1 MEQLLERINKAP
13 NQLKF
18 GVMAGVVIAMTAAN
32 YFMVIDPTEQE
43 ILSYRAQQVALEKTL
58 AEKQEI
64 AQNLNE
70 RRKEMDELER
80 KLLAALSELPEK
92 KDIDELLA
100 QLNEIGKRSGL
111 EITKIEPGKETADG
125 FYSKI
130 PINVLVKGNYH
141 EIAMFM
147 QEISNLRRIVNVSGI
162 GLDGPTVK
170 NDKVMLDSK
179 FVATTFRF
187 LDKSS
192 EVAPV
197 KGGKGSKKAGKKG

>member
-32 YFMVIDPTEQE
+32 YFLMIDPAEQE
-43 ILSYRAQQVALEKTL
+43 ILSYRGQQVALEKTL

-100 QLNEIGKRSGL
+100 QLNDIGKKSGL
-111 EITKIEPGKETADG
+111 EISTVTPGPEVPAA
-125 FYSKI
+125 FFARI
-130 PINVLVKGNYH
+130 PIRVSVAGNYH
-141 EIAMFM
+141 EVALFL
-147 QEISNLRRIVNVSGI
+147 QEIAGLRRIVNVNNIHLGSGT
-162 GLDGPTVK
+162 LR
-170 NDKVMLDSK
+170 NDKVILTTD
-179 FVATTFRF
+179 FLATTFRF
-187 LDKSS
+187 LDQ
-192 EVAPV
+192 P
-197 KGGKGSKKAGKKG
+197 KGPGDKK

>member
-18 GVMAGVVIAMTAAN
+18 GVMFGLVAALTAAN
-32 YFMVIDPTEQE
+32 YFMVIDPAEQE
-43 ILSYRAQQVALEKTL
+43 ILSSQGQQLALDKTL

-100 QLNEIGKRSGL
+100 QLNDIGKKSGL
-111 EITKIEPGKETADG
+111 EISTVTPGGEVPAN
-125 FYSKI
+125 FFARI
-130 PINVLVKGNYH
+130 PIKVSVSGNYH
-141 EIAMFM
+141 EVALFL
-147 QEISNLRRIVNVSGI
+147 QEIAGLRRIVNVNNIHLGGGTI
-162 GLDGPTVK
+162 RG
-170 NDKVMLDSK
+170 DKVVLSTD
-179 FVATTFRF
+179 FLATTFRF
-187 LDKSS
+187 LEQTK
-192 EVAPV
+192 P
-197 KGGKGSKKAGKKG
+197 GGK

>member
-18 GVMAGVVIAMTAAN
+18 GVMAGVVVAMTAAN
-32 YFMVIDPTEQE
+32 YFLEIDPAEQE
-43 ILSYRAQQVALEKTL
+43 ILSLQGQQAALEKTL

-100 QLNEIGKRSGL
+100 QLNDIGKKSGL
-111 EITKIEPGKETADG
+111 EISTVTPGPEVPAN
-125 FYSKI
+125 FFARI
-130 PINVLVKGNYH
+130 PIKVVVTGNYH
-141 EIAMFM
+141 EVALFL
-147 QEISNLRRIVNVSGI
+147 QEIAGLRRIVNVNNIHLGSGA
-162 GLDGPTVK
+162 LK
-170 NDKVMLDSK
+170 NDKVVLTTD
-179 FVATTFRF
+179 FLATTFRF
-187 LDKSS
+187 LDQ
-192 EVAPV
+192 P
-197 KGGKGSKKAGKKG
+197 KKAGEKR

>member
-18 GVMAGVVIAMTAAN
+18 GVMFGLVAALTAAN
-32 YFMVIDPTEQE
+32 YFMLIDPAEQE
-43 ILSYRAQQVALEKTL
+43 ILSSQGQQLALDKTL

-100 QLNEIGKRSGL
+100 QLNDIGKKSGL
-111 EITKIEPGKETADG
+111 EISTVTPGAEVPAN
-125 FYSKI
+125 FFARI
-130 PINVLVKGNYH
+130 PIKVSVSGNYH
-141 EIAMFM
+141 EVALFL
-147 QEISNLRRIVNVSGI
+147 QEIAGLRRIVNVNNIHLGGGTI
-162 GLDGPTVK
+162 RG
-170 NDKVMLDSK
+170 DKVVLSTD
-179 FVATTFRF
+179 FLATTFRF
-187 LDKSS
+187 LEQTK
-192 EVAPV
+192 P
-197 KGGKGSKKAGKKG
+197 GGK

>member
-18 GVMAGVVIAMTAAN
+18 GVMFGLVVAMTAAN
-32 YFMVIDPTEQE
+32 YFLLIDPAEQE
-43 ILSYRAQQVALEKTL
+43 ILSYQGQQIALEKTL

-100 QLNEIGKRSGL
+100 QLNDVGKKSGL
-111 EITKIEPGKETADG
+111 EISTVTPGAEVPAA
-125 FYSKI
+125 FFARI
-130 PINVLVKGNYH
+130 PIKVSVSGNYH
-141 EIAMFM
+141 EVALFL
-147 QEISNLRRIVNVSGI
+147 QEIAGLRRIVNVNNIHLG
-162 GLDGPTVK
+162 GGQVK
-170 NDKVMLDSK
+170 NDKVVLSTD
-179 FVATTFRF
+179 FLATTFRF
-187 LDKSS
+187 LDQKQ
-192 EVAPV
+192 P
-197 KGGKGSKKAGKKG
+197 GGK

>member
-18 GVMAGVVIAMTAAN
+18 GVMAGVVVAMTAAN
-32 YFMVIDPTEQE
+32 YFMLIDPAEQE
-43 ILSYRAQQVALEKTL
+43 ILSFRGQQVVLEKTL

-100 QLNEIGKRSGL
+100 QLNDIGKKSGL
-111 EITKIEPGKETADG
+111 EISTVTPGVEVPAN
-125 FYSKI
+125 FFARI
-130 PINVLVKGNYH
+130 PIKVSVSGNYH
-141 EIAMFM
+141 EIALFL
-147 QEISNLRRIVNVSGI
+147 QEIAGLRRIVNVNNIHLGSGS
-162 GLDGPTVK
+162 LK
-170 NDKVMLDSK
+170 NDKVVLTSD
-179 FVATTFRF
+179 FLATTFRF
-187 LDKSS
+187 LDQTKKP
-192 EVAPV
+192 AD
-197 KGGKGSKKAGKKG
+197 KRGSPK

>member
-18 GVMAGVVIAMTAAN
+18 GVMAGVVVAMTAAN
-32 YFMVIDPTEQE
+32 YFLEIDPAEQE
-43 ILSYRAQQVALEKTL
+43 ILSLQGQQAALEKTL

-100 QLNEIGKRSGL
+100 QLSDVGKKSGL
-111 EITKIEPGKETADG
+111 EISTVTPGAEVPATFFAR
-125 FYSKI
+125 I
-130 PINVLVKGNYH
+130 PIKVSVSGNYH
-141 EIAMFM
+141 EVALFL
-147 QEISNLRRIVNVSGI
+147 QEIAGLRRIVNVNNIHLGA
-162 GLDGPTVK
+162 GTLR
-170 NDKVMLDSK
+170 NDKVILTTD
-179 FVATTFRF
+179 FLATTFRF
-187 LDKSS
+187 LDQPKNPG
-192 EVAPV
+192 ANR
-197 KGGKGSKKAGKKG
+197 

>member
-18 GVMAGVVIAMTAAN
+18 GVMAGVVVAMTAAN
-32 YFMVIDPTEQE
+32 YFLVIDPTEQE
-43 ILSYRAQQVALEKTL
+43 ILGYRSQQVVLEKTL

-100 QLNEIGKRSGL
+100 QLNDIGKKSGL
-111 EITKIEPGKETADG
+111 EISTVTPGAEVPAN
-125 FYSKI
+125 FFARI
-130 PINVLVKGNYH
+130 PIKVSVSGNYH
-141 EIAMFM
+141 EVALFL
-147 QEISNLRRIVNVSGI
+147 QEIAGLRRIVNVNNIHLANG
-162 GLDGPTVK
+162 TVR
-170 NDKVMLDSK
+170 NDKVILTSD
-179 FVATTFRF
+179 FLATTFRF
-187 LDKSS
+187 LDQAAK
-192 EVAPV
+192 PGT
-197 KGGKGSKKAGKKG
+197 KQQ